1 MGIVTGLA
9 PRISQGGKKQQD
21 RVEHVT
27 IKGNVNVLVPTS
39 ADGVVVVIFQ

>member
-9 PRISQGGKKQQD
+9 PRISQGGKKQD